1 LQTGFEAAVNKKVE
15 KGLATRQQ
23 IVETAIR
30 LFATLGYDGTSIEAV
45 LRECDVS
52 RGALYH
58 HFPCKEALFEAVFEV
73 LEAQVAQRIL
83 ASSRGAKD
91 AIEAL
96 RAGCD
101 VWLDLARDGAVRQ
114 IVLIDAPSVLGW
126 EKWRAIDARHG
137 FGLLKASLTAASATG
152 VISAALIETYAHMLL
167 AALIEV
173 AMIIARAPDAAA
185 AVKLGKT
192 AVQDLL
198 TRLLLSDR
206 ATDRLR

>member
-1 LQTGFEAAVNKKVE
+1 MSNYLEAVLNKKIE
-15 KGLATRQQ
+15 KGLITRQE
-23 IVETAIR
+23 IVETASR
-30 LFATLGYDGTSIEAV
+30 LFATLGYEATSIEAV

-58 HFPCKEALFEAVFEV
+58 HFSCKEALFEAVFEA
-73 LEAQVAQRIL
+73 LEADVAQGIR
-83 ASSRGAKD
+83 ARSSEARD

-101 VWLDLARDGAVRQ
+101 AWLELARDGAVRQ
-114 IVLIDAPSVLGW
+114 IILIDAPSVLGW

-137 FGLLKASLTAASATG
+137 FGLLKSALSTASATG
-152 VISAALIETYAHMLL
+152 AIPEALVETFAHMLL

-173 AMIIARAPDAAA
+173 AMIIARAQDPNA
-185 AVKLGKT
+185 AVGLGKT

-198 TRLLLSDR
+198 TRMLLRDR
-206 ATDRLR
+206 PAS